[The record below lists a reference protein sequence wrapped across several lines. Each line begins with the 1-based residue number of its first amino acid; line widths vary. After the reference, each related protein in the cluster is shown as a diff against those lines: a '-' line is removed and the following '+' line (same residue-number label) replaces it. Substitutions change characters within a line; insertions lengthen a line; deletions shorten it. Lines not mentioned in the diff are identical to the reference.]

1 MSVVLI
7 FVRNW
12 NASYRVLRYGNG
24 FNLKDSLQYGLCLA
38 AGEGRTR

>member
-24 FNLKDSLQYGLCLA
+24 FNFMNSLQYGLWLA
-38 AGEGRTR
+38 RA